1 MRVLITACLTALA
14 TTAAAAEPT
23 LSPESRKALALAVYG
38 DGYALVWD
46 SRSAP
51 LAAGANHLAFEG
63 VSRQMLPS
71 SAMIQADRGVQLVD
85 IDYDFA
91 LLTPEALLRR
101 SLGKVVGVVRTHPT
115 TGEETVENAT
125 LLSVA
130 AGPVL
135 KYRDRIESI
144 DPGRLVFYDVPADL
158 RPRPTLLATVTAREA
173 GDKDLTLGYLTRG
186 LGWSA
191 DYVALWNEDAKQLDL
206 TGRATLSNTTGADFP
221 QAEVSLI
228 AGSVNRETEPM
239 PPPVPMPRAAA
250 APMMAEAKSMPVRRE
265 FADLHLYKVP
275 GKVSLFDQQI
285 KQVTLLPTARFSVDR
300 EYVSES
306 GITTYRAS
314 DEPQPTHPE
323 VRLRFRN
330 APTDG
335 AAGPLPA
342 GVVRIYATVADGTP
356 WLLGEDRIDHTP
368 AGATVSLNPGEAFDI
383 TVLRRQTHFVST
395 GLPEG
400 TSESAWAIE
409 VKNAR
414 DNPAMVK
421 VVEVVPGD
429 WTILAESAPHEKET
443 ADRLAWRLSVP
454 AKGAAQL
461 TYRIRIK
468 Q

>member
-1 MRVLITACLTALA
+1 MRVVIAACLLVLA
-14 TTAAAAEPT
+14 TTAAAAEVT
-23 LSPESRKALALAVYG
+23 LSAESRERLALAVYG

-46 SRSAP
+46 TRSAP
-51 LAAGANHLAFEG
+51 LAAGANRLAFEG

-71 SAMIQADRGVQLVD
+71 SAMIQADHGVQLVD

-130 AGPVL
+130 GGPVL

-144 DPGRLVFYDVPADL
+144 APGRLVFYDMPSDL
-158 RPRPTLLATVTAREA
+158 RPRPTLLATVASGEA
-173 GDKDLTLGYLTRG
+173 GGKDLTLGYQTRG

-206 TGRATLSNTTGADFP
+206 TGRATLANTTGADFP
-221 QAEVSLI
+221 QAELSLI
-228 AGSVNRETEPM
+228 AGAVNREPQ
-239 PPPVPMPRAAA
+239 PVPLLVPLARAEA
-250 APMMAEAKSMPVRRE
+250 APMTTEAKSMPARQE
-265 FADLHLYKVP
+265 FGDLHLYKVP
-275 GKVSLFDQQI
+275 GKVSLADQQT
-285 KQVTLLPTARFSVDR
+285 KQVILLPTARLSVDR
-300 EYVSES
+300 EYVSEA
-306 GITTYRAS
+306 GIATYRAS
-314 DEPQPTHPE
+314 SEPRPTHPQ
-323 VRLRFRN
+323 VRLRFQN
-330 APTDG
+330 AAPDG
-335 AAGPLPA
+335 AGGPLPA
-342 GVVRIYATVADGTP
+342 GVVRVFATVADGTP
-356 WLLGEDRIDHTP
+356 WLLGEDRIGQTP
-368 AGATVSLNPGEAFDI
+368 AGATVTLSPGEAFDI
-383 TVLRRQTHFVST
+383 TVLRRQTNFVST

-414 DNPAMVK
+414 DKPAMVEL
-421 VVEVVPGD
+421 VEVVPGD

-461 TYRIRIK
+461 TYRIRVK